1 MGTYMGE
8 VISLDDFKNKQTTP
22 TEEPTPTPAPVEEK
36 STEMTEEE
44 RNAWLEEMKKQNE
57 LKKKKLEEQR
67 KLDNRKVKRS
77 YRLPNKD

>member
-1 MGTYMGE
+1 MGE